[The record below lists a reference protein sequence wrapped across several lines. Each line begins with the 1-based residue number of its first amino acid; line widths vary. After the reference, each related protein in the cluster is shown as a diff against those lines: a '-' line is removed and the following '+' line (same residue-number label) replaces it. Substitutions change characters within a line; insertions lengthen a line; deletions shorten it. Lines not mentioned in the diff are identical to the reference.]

1 MIGIIIAMESEL
13 EPFLELPYSIDKIG
27 SKCFYQVKIGKKQA
41 VIVLSGIGKVNASYA
56 ATLLIHLY
64 KPKFIISTG
73 VSGGLGALNVLDIV
87 VATKTC
93 QHDVDTSALGDALGL
108 VSTVNKVYFD
118 TDIEL
123 SEKFARLLNA
133 KKGIL
138 ACGDCFVADK
148 ELGEYIITNFDAIAC
163 DMESGAIGQICYIEN
178 VPYAVIRCISDGAG
192 ENAHLSYNEFV
203 RKASKLLASSV
214 IEVIK
219 KLD

>member
-13 EPFLELPYSIDKIG
+13 KPFLEFPHNIDTIG
-27 SKCFYQVKIGKKQA
+27 AKCFYTLQIENKQA

-56 ATLLIHLY
+56 ATLLIHNY
-64 KPKFIISTG
+64 KPSFIISTG
-73 VSGGLGALNVLDIV
+73 VSGGLKSLNVLDIV

-93 QHDVDTSALGDALGL
+93 QHDVDTSCLGDPIGL

-118 TDIEL
+118 TDAEL
-123 SEKFARLLNA
+123 SDKFARLLNA

-138 ACGDCFVADK
+138 ACGDCFVANKDLK
-148 ELGEYIITNFDAIAC
+148 ENIVKNFDAVAC

-178 VPYAVIRCISDGAG
+178 VPYAAIRCISDGAG
-192 ENAHLSYNEFV
+192 ENAQLSYNEV
-203 RKASKLLASSV
+203 IEIASDKLAKSV

-219 KLD
+219 RLD